1 MPENASGT
9 NRPPLRQAARVKDW
23 DALLKSPLAGEA
35 QSIIVGAITEWG
47 ITYGGLRTKGLTRD
61 ELRRKAIEI
70 FLRNKNKRVLISID
84 HSDALTLYADTFV
97 REQHFELAVV
107 MQATWLEHVLNK
119 IVVVYGTRRKLSREE
134 IVQMIRE
141 ANFRAKVGWV
151 FRLLRAPSI
160 PSEHLK
166 VMNRLAEARNEFV
179 HYKWKGRA
187 FGEDDC
193 HYEEILSEF
202 VATRRFMERYVRK
215 YLHKNYKREKGSR
228 ATAPYS
234 SPQSAS

>member
-1 MPENASGT
+1 MGCTLEK
-9 NRPPLRQAARVKDW
+9 PPGQ
-23 DALLKSPLAGEA
+23 GA

-47 ITYGGLRTKGLTRD
+47 ITHGGLRTGGLTRD

-70 FLRNKNKRVLISID
+70 FLRNKNKRLLISID
-84 HSDALTLYADTFV
+84 HSDTLSLYADTFV
-97 REQHFELAVV
+97 REKHFELAVV

-119 IVVVYGTRRKLSREE
+119 IVDVYGTRRKLSREE

-151 FRLLRAPSI
+151 LKLLRAPSI

-179 HYKWKGRA
+179 HYKWKGLA
-187 FGEDDC
+187 IGQGDC
-193 HYEEILSEF
+193 HYEEVLAEF

-215 YLHKNYKREKGSR
+215 YLHRNYERGKGSR
-228 ATAPYS
+228 TTAPDS